1 MQGQGLG
8 DWPCAL
14 SVCQPDAFFNQTFN
28 YDVWLTHSDC
38 DAADAPDRMTTDA
51 VVEAVGSCELGLT
64 KKRANPNQNPAQNKI
79 ANNRSAVPKNM
90 SRWASVKRP
99 GLLCDASAGAT
110 RGVGAMRA
118 REVQAEFLMAL
129 LTKT

>member
-8 DWPCAL
+8 DWPCTFT
-14 SVCQPDAFFNQTFN
+14 VCQPDAFFNQTFN

-64 KKRANPNQNPAQNKI
+64 KKKGKSEPESGTEQDREQSQCGAK
-79 ANNRSAVPKNM
+79 KH
-90 SRWASVKRP
+90 VK
-99 GLLCDASAGAT
+99 
-110 RGVGAMRA
+110 VGIS
-118 REVQAEFLMAL
+118 QTPWFAL
-129 LTKT
+129 